1 MKIGIDL
8 GHTLNGLG
16 TGATGILKETD
27 VNREVGKLVIKY
39 LKDQNHTVIDCTV
52 DRSTKDLADR
62 VQKANAQ
69 PLDLFISIHLNA
81 GGGSGTET
89 YVYSTSSKAYSY
101 AKNIQSKIVS
111 KCKFKDRG
119 VKTANFYVLKN
130 TISPA
135 LLLELFFIDTKAD
148 CDNYNPDTL
157 AKAIVE
163 GITGKPVTTS
173 NITTNNSST
182 IYRVIAGSYKQRS
195 NADKVLNDLKNKG
208 YSAFI
213 EVKN

>member
-1 MKIGIDL
+1 MKIGIDM
-8 GHTLNGLG
+8 GHTLSGLG
-16 TGATGILKETD
+16 TGAEGILKETD
-27 VNREVGKLVIKY
+27 VNRKVGNLVIKY
-39 LKDQNHTVIDCTV
+39 LKEQNHTVVNCTIDKSDNDLV
-52 DRSTKDLADR
+52 DRVK
-62 VQKANAQ
+62 KANAQ
-69 PLDLFISIHLNA
+69 TLDLFVSIHLNA

-89 YVYSTSSKAYSY
+89 YVYSTSSTAYNY

-130 TISPA
+130 TIAPA

-148 CDNYNPDTL
+148 CDNYNADNL

-163 GITGKPVTTS
+163 GITGKSVTTS
-173 NITTNNSST
+173 NSST
-182 IYRVIAGSYKQRS
+182 NTSSTMYRVIAGSYKERA
-195 NADKVLNDLKNKG
+195 NADNVLNDLKSKG